1 VSERRLV
8 TLALFVATFLVALDT
23 SVVST
28 AMPTVIGQIG
38 GIQLYAWVFSAYLL
52 SSTVSMPIYGKLADL
67 FGRKP
72 VLLFGTALF
81 LGGSMLCGQA
91 QTMEQ
96 LIAFRLVQGL
106 GAGGMLPITQTILG
120 DIFPLEQRARITGLF
135 STVWGISGLLGPGI
149 GGFLTEHV
157 SWRWVFYVNFPLC
170 VLSILLISRFL
181 HEHIER
187 RRHSI
192 DYLGAAALSAAVAL
206 LLLGMQ
212 STGQPLQQL
221 VFYAVAAGL
230 VPVFVWQER
239 RAAEPLVPLWLFGRR
254 AIGVSTLGG
263 VLMGFTLFGQSTFLP
278 PFVQGVMGATP
289 TIAGFVLATSSLS
302 WPTASTIGGRLL
314 LRWGFRGPCILGG
327 VILVIGFSLLL
338 LLTPDSGLWM
348 PAAVEGVL
356 GFGFGFY
363 TVTTVLAAQTAVGW
377 EHRGVVTSASQ
388 FARNI
393 GGTVGVS
400 IAGAIFAAGVA
411 AAAGA
416 GINPNDLLAPATRAS
431 LSGSDLAFLQNLLA
445 SALRSVYVLFI
456 GMAILAT
463 AVAAFL
469 PGGPPQQHSDAGTA
483 AQADQ
488 ADAAGQLNGDRGGPG
503 QRGGRAHRGRTDR
516 REP

>member
-38 GIQLYAWVFSAYLL
+38 GIQLYGWVFSAYLL

-72 VLLFGTALF
+72 VLLFGTSLF
-81 LGGSMLCGQA
+81 LVGSMLCGQS
-91 QTMEQ
+91 QSMEQ
-96 LIAFRLVQGL
+96 LIAFRLLQGL
-106 GAGGMLPITQTILG
+106 GAGGMLPITTTVLG

-135 STVWGISGLLGPGI
+135 STVWGVSGLLGPAV

-170 VLSILLISRFL
+170 VLTLLLISRFL

-192 DYLGAAALSAAVAL
+192 DYLGAVALSASVAV
-206 LLLGMQ
+206 LLLGLQ
-212 STGQPLQQL
+212 STGNQVQQL
-221 VFYAVAAGL
+221 VLYVVAVAL

-263 VLMGFTLFGQSTFLP
+263 VLMGFALYGQSTFLP
-278 PFVQGVMGATP
+278 PFVQGAMGATP
-289 TIAGFVLATSSLS
+289 TVSGFVLATSSIS
-302 WPTASTIGGRLL
+302 WPAASTVGGRLL
-314 LRWGFRGPCILGG
+314 LRWGFRGPCIMGG
-327 VILVIGFSLLL
+327 ICLVIGFALLL

-348 PAAVEGVL
+348 PAVVEFVL
-356 GFGFGFY
+356 GLGFGFY
-363 TVTTVLAAQTAVGW
+363 TVTTVLAAQSAVGW
-377 EHRGVVTSASQ
+377 EHRGVVTSAGQ

-411 AAAGA
+411 NAVGV
-416 GINPNDLLAPATRAS
+416 GINPNDLLSPTTRAS
-431 LSGSDLAFLQNLLA
+431 LSSADLAFLQSILA
-445 SALRSVYVLFI
+445 SSLRSVYVLFI
-456 GMAILAT
+456 AMSILAT
-463 AVAAFL
+463 MVAMFL
-469 PGGPPQQHSDAGTA
+469 PGGPPRQDSDSGP
-483 AQADQ
+483 
-488 ADAAGQLNGDRGGPG
+488 DR
-503 QRGGRAHRGRTDR
+503 
-516 REP
+516 

>member
-1 VSERRLV
+1 MSERRLI
-8 TLALFVATFLVALDT
+8 TLALFVVTFLVALDT

-72 VLLFGTALF
+72 VLLSGTALF
-81 LGGSMLCGQA
+81 LGGSMLCGQS

-96 LIAFRLVQGL
+96 LIAFRLLQGL
-106 GAGGMLPITQTILG
+106 GAGGILPTTQTLMG

-135 STVWGISGLLGPGI
+135 STVWGVSGLLGPAV

-170 VLSILLISRFL
+170 VLSMLLISRFL
-181 HEHIER
+181 HEHIQH

-192 DYLGAAALSAAVAL
+192 DYLGAAALSASVAV
-206 LLLGMQ
+206 LLLGLQ
-212 STGQPLQQL
+212 STGNQTQQVVL
-221 VFYAVAAGL
+221 FAVAIAL
-230 VPVFVWQER
+230 IPIFVWQER
-239 RAAEPLVPLWLFGRR
+239 RAPEPLVPLWLFGRR
-254 AIGVSTLGG
+254 AIGVGTLGG
-263 VLMGFTLFGQSTFLP
+263 VLMGFALYGQSTFLP

-289 TIAGFVLATSSLS
+289 TVSGFVLATSSLS

-314 LRWGFRGPCILGG
+314 LRWGFRAPCILGG
-327 VILVIGFSLLL
+327 ILLVIGFALLL
-338 LLTPDSGLWM
+338 LLTPDAGLWM
-348 PAAVEGVL
+348 PAGAELVL

-363 TVTTVLAAQTAVGW
+363 TVTTVLAAQAAVGW

-400 IAGAIFAAGVA
+400 IAGAIFAAGVVGVT
-411 AAAGA
+411 GA
-416 GINPNDLLAPATRAS
+416 GINPNDLLSPATRA
-431 LSGSDLAFLQNLLA
+431 DLAGGDLVMLQILLA
-445 SALRSVYVLFI
+445 SALRSVYTLFI
-456 GMAILAT
+456 VMAILAT
-463 AVAAFL
+463 AIAAFL
-469 PGGPPQQHSDAGTA
+469 PGGRPRQESDAGPDLLGT
-483 AQADQ
+483 
-488 ADAAGQLNGDRGGPG
+488 GQTGSR
-503 QRGGRAHRGRTDR
+503 
-516 REP
+516 

>member
-28 AMPTVIGQIG
+28 AMPTVIAQIG
-38 GIQLYAWVFSAYLL
+38 GIHLYAWVFSAYLL

-72 VLLFGTALF
+72 VLLTGTALF
-81 LGGSMLCGQA
+81 LGGSMLCGQS

-96 LIAFRLVQGL
+96 LIFFRLLQGL

-135 STVWGISGLLGPGI
+135 STVWGVSGLLGPGV

-170 VLSILLISRFL
+170 VLSMLLISRFL
-181 HEHIER
+181 HEHIQR

-192 DYLGAAALSAAVAL
+192 DYLGAAALSASVAL
-206 LLLGMQ
+206 LLLGLQ
-212 STGQPLQQL
+212 SSGNPLLQVVL
-221 VFYAVAAGL
+221 YVVAAAL

-263 VLMGFTLFGQSTFLP
+263 VLMGFALYGQSTFLP

-289 TIAGFVLATSSLS
+289 TISGFVLATSSIS
-302 WPTASTIGGRLL
+302 WPAASTIGGRLL

-327 VILVIGFSLLL
+327 IFLAIGFALLL

-348 PAAVEGVL
+348 PATVECVL

-363 TVTTVLAAQTAVGW
+363 TVTTVLAAQAAVGW
-377 EHRGVVTSASQ
+377 EHRGVVTSAGQ

-400 IAGAIFAAGVA
+400 IAGAIFTAGVA

-416 GINPNDLLAPATRAS
+416 GINPNDLLSPATRAS
-431 LSGSDLAFLQNLLA
+431 LSSADLAFLQNLLA
-445 SALRSVYVLFI
+445 EALRSVYVLFI
-456 GMAILAT
+456 AMAIVAT
-463 AVAAFL
+463 AIAAFL
-469 PGGPPQQHSDAGTA
+469 PGGPPRQESDAGPGPRADRPLA
-483 AQADQ
+483 AASQ
-488 ADAAGQLNGDRGGPG
+488 
-503 QRGGRAHRGRTDR
+503 
-516 REP
+516 